1 MAPGIK
7 TGGRQKG
14 TRNRATTARQAE
26 IAASGETPL
35 EFMLRVMRDTTM
47 DWSQRADMAKAVAP
61 YIHPKL
67 ASTEITGNA
76 DKPVQHKVTIEFVR
90 ASE

>member
-7 TGGRQKG
+7 TGGRRKG
-14 TRNRATTARQAE
+14 TPNKATTAKHAA
-26 IAASGETPL
+26 IVASGDTPL
-35 EFMLRVMRDTTM
+35 DFMLRLMRDTSI
-47 DWSQRADMAKAVAP
+47 DWSMRADMAKASAP

-90 ASE
+90 AGE

>member
-1 MAPGIK
+1 MANPH
-7 TGGRQKG
+7 GRPKG
-14 TRNRATTARQAE
+14 SKNKRTKALQDAVKE
-26 IAASGETPL
+26 SGETPL
-35 EFMLRVMRDTTM
+35 QYMLRVMRDTAIDYAM
-47 DWSQRADMAKAVAP
+47 RNDMAKAAAP

-90 ASE
+90 SGE